1 MSHNLVLIG
10 NSFIFFCKRNA
21 QATFVKKPHLKNFC
35 LNLIHSWSN
44 EVDKGTGVSQAL
56 PSLHVKLLDIML
68 TVPSNVFVYFRFKI
82 KENHLFGDSLRLKCT
97 VEILDVYW
105 MSSEEE
111 AKILQSPGFSLPAF
125 SKPMFS
131 SDSRDIS
138 SQLSS
143 ILISL
148 RLVSILLSL

>member
-1 MSHNLVLIG
+1 M
-10 NSFIFFCKRNA
+10 
-21 QATFVKKPHLKNFC
+21 
-35 LNLIHSWSN
+35 
-44 EVDKGTGVSQAL
+44 DKDTGVSQAL
-56 PSLHVKLLDIML
+56 PFLHVKLLDIML
-68 TVPSNVFVYFRFKI
+68 TVPSKVFVYFRFKI

-138 SQLSS
+138 SQFSS